1 MPYKI
6 LFARNSG
13 KTFQVDFIP
22 SYDQKGILE
31 RTEPVPFRLTRNL
44 HTFFTPFGVEGV
56 FVSAMAAAAQVRPPF
71 PSHTSWTRLDKTA
84 HPRMMS
90 CAARQPSHQPLC
102 AGHHGAR
109 RGPGRPAGAVPA
121 RRHQRLGCSAHAA
134 RRCHAAA
141 HSEAARGQQHRCLH
155 AAHVP
160 SQATRASRGVSRSCV
175 LKCDIVHNFCCS
187 GAGLQCLRSHAC
199 LSCPLQE
206 QNADD
211 TCAYLCAGTA
221 HQCAERRAGAC

>member
-56 FVSAMAAAAQVRPPF
+56 FVSAMAAAAQVWPPY
-71 PSHTSWTRLDKTA
+71 PHLMSWTWLAGLHVDGECC
-84 HPRMMS
+84 
-90 CAARQPSHQPLC
+90 CASPAWRKATPHLAVSRQTPIHIAGLWVGPHTKLCC
-102 AGHHGAR
+102 AGHHGKR
-109 RGPGRPAGAVPA
+109 WGTGRPAGAVPA
-121 RRHQRLGCSAHAA
+121 RRHQRLGRSAHAA

-141 HSEAARGQQHRCLH
+141 HSEAACGQQHRRLH

-160 SQATRASRGVSRSCV
+160 SQA
-175 LKCDIVHNFCCS
+175 
-187 GAGLQCLRSHAC
+187 
-199 LSCPLQE
+199 
-206 QNADD
+206 
-211 TCAYLCAGTA
+211 
-221 HQCAERRAGAC
+221 AGAS